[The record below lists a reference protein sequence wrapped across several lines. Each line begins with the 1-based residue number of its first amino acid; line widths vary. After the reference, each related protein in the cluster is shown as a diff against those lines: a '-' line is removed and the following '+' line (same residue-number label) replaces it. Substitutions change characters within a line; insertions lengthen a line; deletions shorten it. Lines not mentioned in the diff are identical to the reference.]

1 MIRVYKTKAGQNRF
15 IQLFFSKLNVAIG
28 ISVLL
33 STPIGFSDLDFNLK
47 VIFVL
52 IIFAIVFTIAT
63 LSIDGQPFVKVVH
76 SWLVFTL
83 SPKKYNQSTLAN
95 MSQYYYSI
103 KVDKSGNG
111 RDLVV
116 TKDQIIA
123 VVQIIPIDVSILN
136 EQKKEDFKRNMAKFL
151 HAIGDH
157 KSIQLKVVNRLA
169 TPKDYSNHFND
180 LITEARNKQAS
191 KMVTSLI
198 DEYIT
203 NLKFKVNNEKVPFK
217 DYFLLVPMWIGSKP
231 SPKIL
236 ADYTKELD
244 RKVNNLT
251 NILSQNEIQTIRL
264 SGADLK
270 TFMDSEIKRF

>member
-1 MIRVYKTKAGQNRF
+1 
-15 IQLFFSKLNVAIG
+15 
-28 ISVLL
+28 
-33 STPIGFSDLDFNLK
+33 
-47 VIFVL
+47 
-52 IIFAIVFTIAT
+52 
-63 LSIDGQPFVKVVH
+63 
-76 SWLVFTL
+76 LVF
-83 SPKKYNQSTLAN
+83 
-95 MSQYYYSI
+95 
-103 KVDKSGNG
+103 
-111 RDLVV
+111 

-123 VVQIIPIDVSILN
+123 VVQIIPIDVSILS
-136 EQKKEDFKRNMAKFL
+136 EQKQEEFKRNMAKFL

-180 LITEARNKQAS
+180 LITEAREKQAS

-198 DEYIT
+198 DEYIS

-231 SPKIL
+231 TPKIL
-236 ADYTKELD
+236 AYYTKELH
-244 RKVNNLT
+244 RKVHNLT

-270 TFMDSEIKRF
+270 TFMDREIKRF

>member
-28 ISVLL
+28 ISVLISL
-33 STPIGFSDLDFNLK
+33 PIAFSDLDFNLK

-63 LSIDGQPFVKVVH
+63 LSIDGQPFVKIVQ
-76 SWLVFTL
+76 SWLTFTL
-83 SPKKYNQSTLAN
+83 SPKKYNQSTLSH

-103 KVDKSGNG
+103 KDN
-111 RDLVV
+111 LVF

-203 NLKFKVNNEKVPFK
+203 NLKYKVNNEKVPFK

-231 SPKIL
+231 SFEIL
-236 ADYTKELD
+236 SNYTKELD
-244 RKVNNLT
+244 RKVYNLR
-251 NILSQNEIQTIRL
+251 NILNQNEIRTIQL
-264 SGADLK
+264 SGAGLK
-270 TFMDSEIKRF
+270 SFMESEIKRF